1 MSLTRPLIALA
12 LVAAPAAA
20 HAQFVDRTVVVP
32 PPAEEA
38 APAEDARPPRTASA
52 EAPARL
58 EVRLT
63 LSSFLYRELAD
74 DADPLVSGGAAPAG
88 ASAVRR
94 FFGDLR
100 GELTADRVG
109 GGAIK
114 VDGRL
119 RAATLERY
127 QGGEDEYELRALTY
141 AHALGPA
148 ELRLG
153 RQVID
158 ALGATRIDGAQL
170 TAPLSARVRLTTF
183 AGAYPQRGSR
193 SLTTDYPVIHAMDGS
208 DAGRLI
214 PVTGGAGVSYRKA
227 SYAAD
232 LGAVGVVAAA
242 DVPGATAADGR
253 RGFVTANGYARPHPA
268 IDLYAHGIVDV
279 VAAGGARVTEASG
292 GVDLWPHA
300 AVELSLTGHHVDN
313 EVFAIAALNQLV
325 DPDPAAMGQVENGT
339 AIVRVAQDAARAAAS
354 IAVAAQRFQL
364 TVGGGY
370 LQRPA
375 VAVPLTG
382 GGALT
387 VPGARMGELTVSAFD
402 RRAPGRLRV
411 EASGTALVPLGDAS
425 ASRSRALV
433 GRLAIERDADAV
445 AFTIDASAH
454 RYRDLGAAGGCVTL
468 DPLACLGTSTTRG
481 LAAGAL
487 ASLSAGPEWLIL
499 VDVHG
504 GLDDTDATFGG
515 AAVTWPRAYWLS
527 AFARLQW
534 RYR

>member
-1 MSLTRPLIALA
+1 MSLTRALIALA
-12 LVAAPAAA
+12 LVAAPAVA

-32 PPAEEA
+32 PPAED
-38 APAEDARPPRTASA
+38 APPDDARPPRTASA
-52 EAPARL
+52 EPPAKL

-88 ASAVRR
+88 ASSVRR

-109 GGAIK
+109 GGAVR
-114 VDGRL
+114 VDGRV

-158 ALGATRIDGAQL
+158 ALGATRVDGAQL
-170 TAPLSARVRLTTF
+170 TAPLSARLRLTTF

-193 SLTTDYPVIHAMDGS
+193 SLTTDYPVIHAIDGS
-208 DAGRLI
+208 AAGRLV
-214 PVTGGAGVSYRKA
+214 PVVGGAGVSYRKA

-232 LGAVGVVAAA
+232 LGAVGVVASA

-268 IDLYAHGIVDV
+268 VDLYAHGVVDV
-279 VAAGGARVTEASG
+279 IAAGGARVTEASG
-292 GVDLWPHA
+292 GVDLWPHPA
-300 AVELSLTGHHVDN
+300 IELSLTGHHVDN

-354 IAVAAQRFQL
+354 VAVAAQRFQL

-375 VAVPLTG
+375 VTVPLTG

-387 VPGARMGELTVSAFD
+387 MPGAQMGELTISALD

-411 EASGTALVPLGDAS
+411 EASGTALTPLGEAS
-425 ASRSRALV
+425 ASRSRGLI
-433 GRLAIERDADAV
+433 GRVAVERDGDDAT
-445 AFTIDASAH
+445 FTIDASAH
-454 RYRDLGAAGGCVTL
+454 SYRDLGPAGGCMTL
-468 DPLACLGTSTTRG
+468 DPLACLGTSATRG
-481 LAAGAL
+481 VAAGAL
-487 ASLSAGPEWLIL
+487 VSLSAGPEWLIL
-499 VDVHG
+499 VDARG

-515 AAVTWPRAYWLS
+515 AAVTWPRRYWLS